1 MKSLREIVASTLL
14 GGVLVVLPL
23 YLAILLV
30 LKAVQS
36 MAAIIKPLVKLLP
49 ESVAHEQA
57 LALLALLV
65 LCFVVGAVIRTE
77 AGKSLRNWLERSV
90 LARIPGYTT
99 VRSLTRRLAGA
110 EEGTAWQPALVEIEE
125 GLVPG
130 FIIERL
136 GDGRCTVFVPSV
148 PTPFAGAVYVLDGR
162 RVHPLDVPMTQAM
175 KAISRWGA
183 GSAELVAAM
192 ERRRT

>member
-1 MKSLREIVASTLL
+1 MKALREFAASTLL
-14 GGVLVVLPL
+14 GGALVVLPL

-36 MAAIIKPLVKLLP
+36 MTVLIQPLVQLLP
-49 ESVAHEQA
+49 EAIAHDKA
-57 LALLALLV
+57 FAVIALLA

-110 EEGTAWQPALVEIEE
+110 EEGTAWQPALVEIED

-148 PTPFAGAVYVLDGR
+148 PTPFAGAVYVLDGQ

-192 ERRRT
+192 ESRKA